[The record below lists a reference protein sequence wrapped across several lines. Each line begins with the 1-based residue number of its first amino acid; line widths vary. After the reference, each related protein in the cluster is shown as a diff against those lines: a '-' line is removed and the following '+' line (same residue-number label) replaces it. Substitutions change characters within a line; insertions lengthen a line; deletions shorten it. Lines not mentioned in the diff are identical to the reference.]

1 MASLLLEERPHVND
15 FLFLQPQTLWLAP
28 ALVLLLLLSIRLV
41 RGLAPW
47 RRRTAVFFQTLTVL
61 LLVASLAQPA
71 FSRRHGDMSLV
82 VVLDSSASVG
92 AESRTEATSFA
103 RNVLNTAGE
112 DVTVQFV
119 SVGQRAV
126 QLTAEEVVSGQWSVV
141 SDTTSLVA
149 DPNRRATD
157 LASGLRLA
165 GSLLKDEGRRRV
177 VVVSDGWETLGRAA
191 DEALRLQGR
200 GIDVQVMSLSA
211 LGAPEVIVRSL
222 DVDPHARVG
231 DPVRTELNVFST
243 NDSPAVLSLSVDG
256 QALLTQTVALKVG
269 ENHLPI
275 DHRAL
280 TPGFH
285 RLDAVITSQADT
297 AIENNSAAATIVVKA
312 QPNVLV
318 LEDRPGESDRLVGS
332 LLNNEMTVDVRP
344 PAFIPARLPDLDQY
358 DSIVLY
364 NVAATSMTLDQQR
377 TLQEYVRRSG
387 RGLVAIGG
395 QTSFAKGG
403 YQDSVLEEVMPVS
416 SDPGPRPEKGETAL
430 ILVFDRSSSMDEWM
444 GLSNQDTKFSMAK
457 EAARLSIDALRAGDI
472 FGVLSFDTENLWT
485 IEPVT
490 IHADT
495 DKQALKEKITQIQL
509 GGGTSIYPAV
519 VEAGEKILTIKA
531 QSRHLVLMTDGKDYH
546 EGGYDDIIDKLR
558 ASDVSLST
566 IAVGSD
572 SDRNLLVE
580 LAKKG
585 EGRHYFTERIDN
597 IPKIV
602 FRELDLALKEAVIE
616 GAVQPHVQET
626 SPVLR
631 GIAPGSLP
639 QLGGYDITSPK
650 DASVTALTADLGQPL
665 LAHWNYGLGRVLAF
679 TSSVDQLW
687 AKDWLAWGDFDRFWN
702 AAVRWTMQSPLNR
715 QLQPT
720 VTVTMGEAGQP
731 TARISVESLNDDL
744 GFADLTDI
752 TAGLRS
758 PSGAITTTLLN
769 QTAPGRYE
777 AEVPVTELGAYEVRL
792 NRTDTDG
799 PPQTE
804 TAGFTVPVG
813 EEWAHTG
820 TNDRLLKRLNA
831 GKDYLKDPALAL
843 DGTGLTGAIVEYDP
857 LWFYPLAAALLTL
870 LLSVAVRRIE
880 FRGRPKRAN

>member
-1 MASLLLEERPHVND
+1 LVALLI
-15 FLFLQPQTLWLAP
+15 
-28 ALVLLLLLSIRLV
+28 LSIRLV

-47 RRRTAVFFQTLTVL
+47 RRRTAAFFQTLTVL
-61 LLVASLAQPA
+61 LLVASLAQPVMA
-71 FSRRHGDMSLV
+71 HPQATMSLV
-82 VVLDSSASVG
+82 VVLDSSASVSTQG
-92 AESRTEATSFA
+92 REQATAFA
-103 RNVLNTAGE
+103 RDVLNTAGE
-112 DVTVQFV
+112 DVTLQFV
-119 SVGQRAV
+119 SVGQRAT
-126 QLTAEEVVSGQWSVV
+126 QLTDEEVLNGSWSVI
-141 SDTTSLVA
+141 SDTNSMVE
-149 DPNRRATD
+149 DPNLRATD
-157 LASGLRLA
+157 LAAGLRLA

-177 VVVSDGWETLGRAA
+177 VVVSDGWETLGHAT
-191 DEALRLQGR
+191 DEALRLQSR
-200 GIDVQVMSLSA
+200 GIDVQVMPLSA
-211 LGAPEVIVRSL
+211 LGTPEVIVRSL
-222 DVDPHARVG
+222 DVDPYARVG
-231 DPVRTELNVFST
+231 DPVRTGLNVYSS
-243 NDSPAVLSLSVDG
+243 DAGPAVLSLSVDG
-256 QALLTQTVALKVG
+256 RALVTQTVTLKAG
-269 ENHLPI
+269 DNTLPI

-285 RLDAVITSQADT
+285 RLDAIITSEKDSSA
-297 AIENNSAAATIVVKA
+297 ENNSAAATIVVKP

-332 LLNNEMTVDVRP
+332 LLKSEITVDVRP
-344 PAFIPARLPDLDQY
+344 PAFIPARLSDLDQY

-387 RGLVAIGG
+387 KGLVAVGG
-395 QTSFAKGG
+395 ETSFAKSG
-403 YQDSVLEEVMPVS
+403 YQDSVLEDVMPVS

-495 DKQALKEKITQIQL
+495 DKQALKDKITQIQL

-519 VEAGEKILTIKA
+519 VAAGEKILTIKA

-546 EGGYDDIIDKLR
+546 EGGYDDIINKLR
-558 ASDVSLST
+558 TADVSLST

-572 SDRNLLVE
+572 ADRGLLVE
-580 LAKKG
+580 LARKG
-585 EGRHYFTERIDN
+585 QGRSYFTERIDN

-602 FRELDLALKEAVIE
+602 FRELDLALKEAIIE

-631 GIAPGSLP
+631 GITPGSIP

-650 DASVTALTADLGQPL
+650 DASVTALTSDLGQPL

-679 TSSVDQLW
+679 TSSVNQVW
-687 AKDWLAWGDFDRFWN
+687 AKDWLGWGDFDRFWN
-702 AAVRWTMQSPLNR
+702 SAVRWTMQSPLNR

-720 VTVTMGEAGQP
+720 VNVTTDEAGQP
-731 TARISVESLNDDL
+731 LAHIAVESLNDDL
-744 GFADLTDI
+744 GFSDLSDI

-758 PSGAITTTLLN
+758 PSGVVTTTLLS
-769 QTAPGRYE
+769 QAGPGRYE
-777 AEVPVTELGAYEVRL
+777 ADVPVSELGAYEVRL
-792 NRTDTDG
+792 TRPG
-799 PPQTE
+799 EEAAPPETE

-813 EEWAHTG
+813 EEWAHVG
-820 TNDRLLKRLNA
+820 TNDRLLKRLN
-831 GKDYLKDPALAL
+831 GNKGYLTDPALAL
-843 DGTGLTGAIVEYDP
+843 DGTNLTGAIVEYDP
-857 LWFYPLAAALLTL
+857 LWFYPLAAALVTL

-880 FRGRPKRAN
+880 FRGRKKPVV